1 MDINLEYYKIFYYVG
16 KRKSITLAAEEL
28 SVSQPAV
35 SQAVKNLEEAL
46 GSPLFVRTP
55 KGVRFTTEGEV
66 LYSFVQRG
74 YEYIRQGERKFKE
87 MLELETGEIRIGAS
101 DMTLQFYLLE
111 VLERFHQRYPGIKVT
126 VTNAPT
132 PETLKHLQDGQIDF
146 GVVSTPVLS
155 RHDWKIETVREI
167 EDVFVA
173 GKNFMELKGKPLTYP
188 HLEQLPIMCLEGN
201 TSTRN
206 YVDGFLK
213 ENGVVLRPE
222 FELAT
227 SNMLI
232 QFAVRGLGIAS
243 VVKDFAMDHL
253 ASEELF
259 VLEFDKRIPKR
270 EICVIT
276 DERIPMS
283 AAAQQLLKMTGRGE
297 KGNGK
302 GSTGKKD

>member
-16 KRKSITLAAEEL
+16 KMKSITLAAEEL

-35 SQAVKNLEEAL
+35 SQAVRNLEEAL
-46 GSPLFVRTP
+46 GSPLFVRTS
-55 KGVRFTTEGEV
+55 KGVRFTAEGEV

-87 MLELETGEIRIGAS
+87 MLDLENGEIRIGAS

-111 VLERFHQRYPGIKVT
+111 VLEKFHQQYPGIKVT

-132 PETLKHLQDGQIDF
+132 PETLKHLLDGKIDF
-146 GVVSTPVLS
+146 GVVSTPVIS
-155 RHDWKIETVREI
+155 RHDWKIETVRKI

-173 GKNFMELKGKPLTYP
+173 GKNFIEWKGKELSYRQ
-188 HLEQLPIMCLEGN
+188 LEELPVMCLEGT

-206 YVDGFLK
+206 YVDGFLA
-213 ENGVVLRPE
+213 ENNVVLHPE

-232 QFAVRGLGIAS
+232 QFAIKGFGIAS
-243 VVKDFAMDHL
+243 VVKDFAADYL
-253 ASEELF
+253 QTGELF
-259 VLEFDKRIPKR
+259 ELKFDRRIPER

-276 DERIPMS
+276 DERTPMS
-283 AAAQQLLKMTGRGE
+283 AAARQLLNIIEDGE
-297 KGNGK
+297 K
-302 GSTGKKD
+302 

>member
-16 KRKSITLAAEEL
+16 KMKSITLAAEEL

-35 SQAVKNLEEAL
+35 SQAIKNLEEAL

-55 KGVRFTTEGEV
+55 KGVRFTTEGEM

-74 YEYIRQGERKFKE
+74 YEYIQQGERKFKE

-111 VLERFHQRYPGIKVT
+111 MLEQFHRCYPGIKVT

-132 PETLKHLQDGQIDF
+132 PETLKHLQDGKIDF
-146 GVVSTPVLS
+146 GVVSTPIIS
-155 RHDWKIETVREI
+155 KHDWKIEAVRTI

-173 GKNFMELKGKPLTYP
+173 GKNFGELKGKTLTYAQ
-188 HLEQLPIMCLEGN
+188 LEKLPIMCLEGT

-213 ENGVVLRPE
+213 ENGVVLHPE

-232 QFAVRGLGIAS
+232 QFAVKGLGIAS
-243 VVKDFAMDHL
+243 VVKDFATDYL
-253 ASEELF
+253 KSGELF
-259 VLEFDKRIPKR
+259 VLEFEEKIPKR
-270 EICVIT
+270 KICVVT

-283 AAAQQLLKMTGRGE
+283 AAAQQLLNMM
-297 KGNGK
+297 GK
-302 GSTGKKD
+302 DK